1 MRDHCWPVA
10 AGLPPAGSKLHV
22 ATVSSVFLPACCS
35 SCFPPQ
41 RTDVVGW
48 RGALTTAVTCLL
60 LSLSRRVRNTA
71 ATGLF
76 NDTWAMLLA
85 HAAVLAFTYRRWVV
99 GCVLYSLG
107 VGVKMNVLLFA
118 PGLLYL
124 LLAEG
129 GAAFA
134 ATRIALCAAVQL
146 AAAAPFLAVAPRA
159 YLQRAFDLGRQFD
172 QQWSVNLRWLP
183 AGAFNSKAF
192 ALALLGVQAALLL
205 LFVRYVWR
213 PLHTPLAAGGA
224 RAVAG
229 AGVSRV
235 EGASEEGGAEAA
247 ADEEEDG
254 PQRSGAGIGQDGLR
268 DRQRRQNG
276 AEGVLVKNG
285 ATAGAQTVRGGPERP
300 ALQWLLH
307 GARYKPS
314 AGGASRCLRE
324 CGLCAWVR
332 IVVLVRFSVLLP
344 AIRPTEAAS

>member
-1 MRDHCWPVA
+1 MLPAACLLPSLILHPVPRPVDIHA
-10 AGLPPAGSKLHV
+10 
-22 ATVSSVFLPACCS
+22 ACCS
-35 SCFPPQ
+35 SCFPSQ

-48 RGALTTAVTCLL
+48 RAALTTAVTCLL

-71 ATGLF
+71 TTGLF

-129 GAAFA
+129 GAVFA
-134 ATRIALCAAVQL
+134 AKRIAVCAAVQL

-183 AGAFNSKAF
+183 AGVFGSKAF

-213 PLHTPLAAGGA
+213 PLHTPLAAGGGHA
-224 RAVAG
+224 AAG
-229 AGVSRV
+229 AGVSWV
-235 EGASEEGGAEAA
+235 EGGAESEAEAA
-247 ADEEEDG
+247 EDEEEDG
-254 PQRSGAGIGQDGLR
+254 PLRSGSGAGYGQVGLR
-268 DRQRRQNG
+268 GRQRKQNG
-276 AEGVLVKNG
+276 AEGVLDRDG
-285 ATAGAQTVRGGPERP
+285 AAAGAQAVRGEPERP

-307 GARYKPS
+307 GARYKPQ
-314 AGGASRCLRE
+314 AGGA
-324 CGLCAWVR
+324 W
-332 IVVLVRFSVLLP
+332 LP
-344 AIRPTEAAS
+344 AGVGCVRAGAGC